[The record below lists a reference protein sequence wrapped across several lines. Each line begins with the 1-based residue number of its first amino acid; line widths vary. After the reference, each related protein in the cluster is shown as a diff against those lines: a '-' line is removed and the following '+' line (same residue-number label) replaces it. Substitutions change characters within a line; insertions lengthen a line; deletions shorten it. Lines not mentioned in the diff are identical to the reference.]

1 MSDATTQQTKGSRKK
16 VILVGSIGLVVLL
29 GVLYVTGYFVAG
41 NRLPKDA
48 AVDEVLIGGLSPAQ
62 AEEKLRAEL
71 GPVREQPI
79 TVAGPDG
86 VSAQILPAEAGLSVD
101 YTATL
106 KEAGGGFSWD
116 PATIL
121 DNLTGGDPDVD
132 VVVLVDQAKLD
143 AALRAKEP
151 DFAVEPLSATLT
163 IASGS
168 VERTESAQG
177 VTLDTAATA
186 TAVVDA
192 FREGDGQAQAV
203 VTTTEPEVTSAMVDE
218 AVTGFAEPLLSGP
231 IVLTTEGGSMTVP
244 VEKVAAVASFEVKD
258 GKLVGSLATTELLKS
273 TAEEQRDLKLTGP
286 REATYKFQDGK
297 PVVVPSVT
305 GQVIDSNAFA
315 ETVNTLILGAD
326 AASRTAAVTTITS
339 EPEFNTEA
347 ATKVTPREV
356 IGEFTTYYPHASYR
370 NTNLGQ
376 AAKRV
381 NGTVLMPG
389 EIFSLDSALGPRTAA
404 NGYVDGYVI
413 DGGRL
418 VKQAG
423 GGISQSATTLYNA
436 AFFAGYEDIEHKP
449 HSLYFDRYPAGRE
462 ATIMSGSFDMRF
474 RNDTEYPA
482 IIQGYIN
489 KSGGG
494 SKGSLT
500 FKIWSIPTWDKVTAT
515 ETRKSGFY
523 TGSTITIPYGKPC
536 EAQAPIQG
544 FTATYSRLFWKNGT
558 VAKQQDYS
566 WQYSAGNKI
575 VCAPKPADP
584 KPADSGQAPS
594 E

>member
-1 MSDATTQQTKGSRKK
+1 MSEATAQQTKGSKKK
-16 VILVGSIGLVVLL
+16 VILFSGIGLVVLL
-29 GVLYVTGYFVAG
+29 GVLYVAGYFVAG

-48 AVDEVLIGGLSPAQ
+48 AVDEVAIGGLSPAQ

-71 GPVREQPI
+71 GPVRDQPI
-79 TVAGPDG
+79 TIAGAEG
-86 VSAQILPAEAGLSVD
+86 VSSQILPADAGLSVD
-101 YTATL
+101 YAATL
-106 KEAGGGFSWD
+106 AQAGGGFSWD

-121 DNLTGGDPDVD
+121 DNLTGGDPDVE
-132 VVVLVDQAKLD
+132 VVVVVDQPKLD
-143 AALRAKEP
+143 AALQAKAPE
-151 DFAVEPLSATLT
+151 FAVEPVAATLS
-163 IASGS
+163 IASGA
-168 VERTESAQG
+168 VERTESELG
-177 VTLDTAATA
+177 VALDTAATA

-192 FREGDGQAQAV
+192 FREGDAQAQAV

-218 AVTGFAEPLLSGP
+218 AVTGFAEPVLSGP
-231 IVLTTEGGSMTVP
+231 IVLTAEGGSMTIP
-244 VEKVAAVASFEVKD
+244 VEKIAAVASFEAKD
-258 GKLVGSLATTELLKS
+258 GALVGSLATTELIKA

-286 REATYKFQDGK
+286 REATYQFQDGK

-305 GQVIDSNAFA
+305 GQVIDSTAFA
-315 ETVNTLILGAD
+315 ETVNTLVLGVGE
-326 AASRTAAVTTITS
+326 AARTAAVTTITS

-347 ATKVTPREV
+347 ATKVLPREV

-489 KSGGG
+489 KSSG
-494 SKGSLT
+494 SSRGSLT
-500 FKIWSIPTWDKVTAT
+500 FKVWSIPTWDKVTAT
-515 ETRKSGFY
+515 DTKKTGFFS
-523 TGSTITIPYGKPC
+523 GSTVTIPYGQKC
-536 EAQAPIQG
+536 EPQAPISG
-544 FTATYSRLFWKNGT
+544 FTATYSRLFWKDGK
-558 VAKQQDYS
+558 VVKQQDYS
-566 WQYSAGNKI
+566 WKYSAGNKI
-575 VCAPKPADP
+575 VCAPKPAPPATDSAE
-584 KPADSGQAPS
+584 KPA